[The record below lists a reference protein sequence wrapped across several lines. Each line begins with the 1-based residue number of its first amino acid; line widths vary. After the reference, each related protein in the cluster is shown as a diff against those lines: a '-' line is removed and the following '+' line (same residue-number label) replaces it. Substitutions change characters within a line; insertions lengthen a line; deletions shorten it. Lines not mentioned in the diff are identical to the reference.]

1 MYTQIN
7 IQSDT
12 IILNDFFK
20 IIREL
25 YVNVFEVELYR

>member
-1 MYTQIN
+1 MHTQIN

-12 IILNDFFK
+12 IILNNFFL

>member
-1 MYTQIN
+1 MHTQIN

-12 IILNDFFK
+12 IILNNFFL

-25 YVNVFEVELYR
+25 YVNVFEVELYQ

>member
-1 MYTQIN
+1 MHTQIN

-12 IILNDFFK
+12 IILNDFFL

-25 YVNVFEVELYR
+25 YVNVIEVELYR

>member
-1 MYTQIN
+1 MHTQIN

-12 IILNDFFK
+12 IILNDFFL